1 MNTTLSKGLGNL
13 DNHNFKE
20 VWQKQEQL
28 RTQTTRMN
36 STKILATFRNGT
48 DLEDSER
55 QEKTT
60 GITWATKETTIWAK
74 RTLMHNKNS
83 GTKQLVEEVG
93 KLDVSVNFTK
103 KQRKSTNNRYLKSL
117 MTSLTSVMAS
127 M

>member
-1 MNTTLSKGLGNL
+1 
-13 DNHNFKE
+13 
-20 VWQKQEQL
+20 
-28 RTQTTRMN
+28 
-36 STKILATFRNGT
+36 
-48 DLEDSER
+48 
-55 QEKTT
+55 
-60 GITWATKETTIWAK
+60 
-74 RTLMHNKNS
+74 MHNKNS